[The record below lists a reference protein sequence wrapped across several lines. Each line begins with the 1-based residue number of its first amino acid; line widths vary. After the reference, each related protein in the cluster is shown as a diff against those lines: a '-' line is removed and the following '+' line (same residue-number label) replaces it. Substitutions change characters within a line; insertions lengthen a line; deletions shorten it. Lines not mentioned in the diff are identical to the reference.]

1 MQCAV
6 PGARRKALCCA
17 QFIDLCLC
25 FGLEFGLHLALAKHV
40 CIVHAH
46 ILNVR
51 EIVLINLVSG
61 TRTLRIVYA
70 YTPATNDAIAE
81 ATIKL
86 LTAYCWRARRKP
98 SDISYPFGRYDF
110 CAALISCAFVEY
122 TRFVAGRSAA
132 RAIRSMVE

>member
-1 MQCAV
+1 MQLV
-6 PGARRKALCCA
+6 
-17 QFIDLCLC
+17 DLCLC
-25 FGLEFGLHLALAKHV
+25 LGLEFGLHPVLAKHV

-46 ILNVR
+46 ILDIR
-51 EIVLINLVSG
+51 EIILINLVSG
-61 TRTLRIVYA
+61 SRTLRIVYA

-81 ATIKL
+81 AMIKL

-98 SDISYPFGRYDF
+98 SDISYPLGRYDF

-122 TRFVAGRSAA
+122 MRIVAGRSAA